1 MLFALAVIGGCAP
14 AAAPDGTPFERA
26 LSRVDGPFGG
36 RIEFIDSRG
45 LTAAAAGGGPWAGLV
60 GGTGGALD
68 TYRGALADVLAID
81 LGRADA
87 VLAAGNPPRQVTLVA
102 GGQDEAG
109 VRAAATAAGWTGDDE
124 LRLGLSAEQPLSLVA
139 GTLRPHG
146 TDVAVGGP
154 DAPVG
159 AVDGPG
165 PTLAED
171 ASVGAMARCL
181 GDALIAVVSS
191 GVTPQEPLRGVGL
204 RRDPAAPEAPPL
216 NVLCVVGDGA
226 TAVGIS
232 EAMWS
237 GRSAGTGRPYS
248 QYLSDPQVEEL
259 GGDVPT
265 VRMVARTAP
274 GGPPTFLL
282 QALEI
287 GDLPGLAG

>member
-1 MLFALAVIGGCAP
+1 
-14 AAAPDGTPFERA
+14 
-26 LSRVDGPFGG
+26 
-36 RIEFIDSRG
+36 
-45 LTAAAAGGGPWAGLV
+45 
-60 GGTGGALD
+60 
-68 TYRGALADVLAID
+68 
-81 LGRADA
+81 
-87 VLAAGNPPRQVTLVA
+87 
-102 GGQDEAG
+102 
-109 VRAAATAAGWTGDDE
+109 GWTGDDV

-139 GTLRPHG
+139 GTLRPLG
-146 TDVAVGGP
+146 ADVAVGGP
-154 DAPVG
+154 DAPVD

-165 PTLAED
+165 PRLAED
-171 ASVGAMARCL
+171 ASVAAMARCL

-204 RRDPAAPEAPPL
+204 RRDPAAPDAPPL
-216 NVLCVVGDGA
+216 NVLCVAGDGA

-237 GRSAGTGRPYS
+237 GRSASTGQPYS

-274 GGPPTFLL
+274 GGPQTFLL

-287 GDLPGLAG
+287 GDLPGLPE